1 MVELI
6 IFKNLFIALLLGALI
21 GLERE
26 YARYHKRGHDYAG
39 IRTFPLISLFGA
51 LSALLGEVINPWI
64 LIVGIT
70 LMGLLILISYF
81 TVTFRSRQYA
91 GATSEVAGFLTF
103 FIGVICYYGDIGLAA
118 ALAVVI
124 TVILYA
130 RSVLHHFAERIKKYE
145 LSGTLKFALIAF
157 VILPLLYE
165 YNHYY
170 GPYDLFN
177 PFLFW
182 LMVVFVSGMS
192 FVGYIL
198 IKWLGEK
205 GLGLTGLIGGL
216 ASSMAVTSSFAAKS
230 KKQKNISQ
238 TLALGV
244 ILANGA
250 MFVRI
255 LIIVFALNRTIFIK
269 ILLPLLLMI
278 LATLMCSYFL
288 WRKSKRAVGNIKLTS
303 PFTLWPALKFS
314 LFFVAILALVKI
326 AHIYLSSNGVYL
338 VSFISGLANIDAI
351 TISLSQLANKGLGE
365 NLICNGIILAAITNM
380 LTKGGIA
387 YVFGERKFSRIVVG
401 VFAFL
406 MAIGVAMILL

>member
-51 LSALLGEVINPWI
+51 LSAFLGDILNPWI

-70 LMGLLILISYF
+70 LMGLLILVSYF

-103 FIGVICYYGDIGLAA
+103 FIGVICYGGDIGLAT
-118 ALAVVI
+118 ALTVI
-124 TVILYA
+124 ITGILYA
-130 RSVLHHFAERIKKYE
+130 RSVLHRFAERIKKYE
-145 LSGTLKFALIAF
+145 LADTLKFALIAL
-157 VILPLLYE
+157 VILPLLYG
-165 YNHYY
+165 YNQSY
-170 GPYDLFN
+170 GPYGLFN
-177 PFLFW
+177 PFIFW
-182 LMVVFVSGMS
+182 LMVVFVSGIS
-192 FVGYIL
+192 FIGYIL

-216 ASSMAVTSSFAAKS
+216 ASSMVVTSSFAAKS
-230 KKQKNISQ
+230 KKEKNISQ

-255 LIIVFALNRTIFIK
+255 LVIVFALNRTIFIK

-278 LATLMCSYFL
+278 LATLICSYFL
-288 WRKSKRAVGNIKLTS
+288 WRKSKTAVGNIKLTS

-314 LFFVAILALVKI
+314 LFFVTVLALVKI
-326 AHIYLSSNGVYL
+326 AHIYFSSNGVYL

-351 TISLSQLANKGLGE
+351 TISLSQLANNGLGE

-387 YVFGERKFSRIVVG
+387 YVFGEKKFSRIVAG
-401 VFAFL
+401 IFAFL
-406 MAIGVAMILL
+406 IAIGIVMILL